1 MNKGQA
7 IGGKFEWS
15 LGMRESLRALLIK
28 KNRYKRGRV
37 AERERE
43 MLTGEVVGMGERLR
57 AIDAAWGY
65 NGG

>member
-1 MNKGQA
+1 MRN
-7 IGGKFEWS
+7 GKFEWS

-43 MLTGEVVGMGERLR
+43 MLTGEVRGMGERLR
-57 AIDAAWGY
+57 AIDARWGY